1 MTFWIVGRTR
11 KKGWERCKRTDTW
24 MYMCKYVYSQIWSFL
39 TWERLRIVAEQEEEE
54 EEDEGGAEQRQCAN
68 KAWIPVI
75 WDFHSFDFRFEIAPV
90 ITCDWSTPFW
100 KGIRHRTYNL
110 HCPWERIL
118 KKHYFFSALPKLPLS
133 PARHLGDIFT
143 FKKCQNQFGQW
154 PKDMMF

>member
-1 MTFWIVGRTR
+1 
-11 KKGWERCKRTDTW
+11 
-24 MYMCKYVYSQIWSFL
+24 MCKYVYSQIWSFL

-100 KGIRHRTYNL
+100 KGINDHRTYNL

-118 KKHYFFSALPKLPLS
+118 KNTISFRHCPNYPCPLHAIWATFSLS
-133 PARHLGDIFT
+133 KSVKINLGNAQKKGCFSGIPSLSVVSNSSTYTGIWIFS
-143 FKKCQNQFGQW
+143 
-154 PKDMMF
+154 